1 MSYVQPERSVF
12 RLPALLTELRQQR
25 RISLRQLADSA
36 GVSPSVASRAARG
49 ADARLSTWVKLFE
62 GLGYRLLVDTTE
74 LAEETAD
81 LLEEEADRRQDRRR
95 EGLCAG
101 KRRFY

>member
-1 MSYVQPERSVF
+1 MDLEKTVF
-12 RLPALLTELRQQR
+12 RLPALLKELRQQR
-25 RISLRQLADSA
+25 GISQRQLADHA
-36 GVSPSVASRAARG
+36 NVNASVVRDAERG
-49 ADARLSTWVKLFE
+49 EDARLSTWDKLFE
-62 GLGYRLLVDTTE
+62 GLGYRLLVDATE

-81 LLEEEADRRQDRRR
+81 LLAEEADRRRDRRQ